1 MRLETL
7 TSNKKG
13 TDLKMATVIM
23 EIEVPLI
30 KQEDVNQT
38 YNGEADIC
46 ACGCSGDYAEANTA
60 ASIRRVGLIN
70 NNMHK
75 VKLFEGMNEDI
86 YELLSDSGN
95 RVTRIY
101 TKTRALRSME
111 TKS

>member
-1 MRLETL
+1 MRLEIL
-7 TSNKKG
+7 TSKQKG
-13 TDLKMATVIM
+13 TDLKMATVM
-23 EIEVPLI
+23 TEVKVPLI

-46 ACGCSGDYAEANTA
+46 ACGCAGDYAVANTP
-60 ASIRRVGLIN
+60 ASVRRVALIN

-75 VKLFEGMNEDI
+75 VILSEGLGEDI

-101 TKTRALRSME
+101 TKTRALRSTD
-111 TKS
+111 TK